1 MYMTGKYAFLSNYYT
16 CDILYKGILYN
27 SAETA
32 FQLQKYPLEQR
43 KKYCRLYPW
52 EVKPLGRKAPINIEE
67 WDAKKDEIMFEIVK
81 CKFEQYPDLADKL
94 IKITEPIVEHN
105 DWNDTYWGVCNGN
118 GQNKL
123 GQILAEIREI
133 LIVEKAIN
141 DVLSSSNY
149 PTLPEYINSFMW
161 DLKVYFMKFFPNN
174 LPHFIDYEMNDC
186 KLFLKV
192 QPHSSV
198 QHLKIPLGGVCC
210 D

>member
-1 MYMTGKYAFLSNYYT
+1 MSVFPGPASERPVSPPPATG
-16 CDILYKGILYN
+16 
-27 SAETA
+27 
-32 FQLQKYPLEQR
+32 P
-43 KKYCRLYPW
+43 
-52 EVKPLGRKAPINIEE
+52 EE
-67 WDAKKDEIMFEIVK
+67 HDFPDQNVVLLHGQMPGAKKDEIMFEIVK

>member
-81 CKFEQYPDLADKL
+81 CKFEQYPDLANKL

-141 DVLSSSNY
+141 EVLNDANY
-149 PTLPEYINSFMW
+149 PILVEYIYSFIQ
-161 DLKVYFMKFFPNN
+161 DLKRYFMVHYPNN
-174 LPHFIDYEMNDC
+174 LPHSLDYEINNN
-186 KLFLKV
+186 KLILKI
-192 QPHSSV
+192 QPHGSI
-198 QHLKIPLGGVCC
+198 QPLKIYLGGI
-210 D
+210 